1 MVGSGPRSDMI
12 CKEYD
17 LNVQWYGEPPYEL
30 DVIPNLYR
38 HTRRFQAKH
47 SILVVRL
54 RERMMV
60 YAQSYGTNM
69 FGTHP
74 PLGSANRT
82 VQWAALTNVR
92 FISSHTAIQPVSSD
106 TIQTWPVVATPNNTS
121 SILP

>member
-1 MVGSGPRSDMI
+1 MVGSGPRSDMF

-54 RERMMV
+54 QMHEEV
-60 YAQSYGTNM
+60 YAKHGVAKV

-74 PLGSANRT
+74 PLGSAKPDLVSR
-82 VQWAALTNVR
+82 AALTKTDLYHRTRR
-92 FISSHTAIQPVSSD
+92 FSLCP
-106 TIQTWPVVATPNNTS
+106 QTLFTFGQ
-121 SILP
+121 L